1 MKKFVL
7 SALMAAAVL
16 SLAAPS
22 YGQAPAAPQ
31 TQPQVIS
38 PVAIL
43 DLPYLF
49 RNHKRFKEMDEV
61 LKTEIS
67 GAEGQFMTEQK
78 AMKDLVAKLQELRPG
93 TPEYKAAEEELAKR
107 DADMQLRINIMKK
120 NFAEKKAKNYF
131 DVYQETMRYVAWH
144 AHNSGIVLVLN
155 FNGDPV
161 DGTNPQSVIQG
172 LNSTVLF
179 KHPGVDIT
187 PVILDLCNRAVQ
199 IPDPTPNPAVVNPAF
214 PTNR

>member
-1 MKKFVL
+1 
-7 SALMAAAVL
+7 MAASVL
-16 SLAAPS
+16 SLASPS
-22 YGQAPAAPQ
+22 FGQAQAAPAH
-31 TQPQVIS
+31 PQVIS

-49 RNHKRFKEMDEV
+49 RNHRRFKEMDEV
-61 LKTEIS
+61 LKTEIA
-67 GAEGQFMTEQK
+67 GAESQFVNEQK
-78 AMKDLVAKLQELRPG
+78 GMRDLAGKLQELKLG
-93 TPEYKAAEEELAKR
+93 SPEYKQAEEELAKR

-131 DVYQETMRYVAWH
+131 EVYQETMRYVGYH
-144 AHNSGIVLVLN
+144 AHHSGIVLVLN

-187 PVILDLCNRAVQ
+187 PIILDLCNRGFV
-199 IPDPTPNPAVVNPAF
+199 IPPDGTVTPTPNPNF

>member
-7 SALMAAAVL
+7 SAMMAAAVL

-31 TQPQVIS
+31 GHPQVIS

-49 RNHKRFKEMDEV
+49 RNHRRFKEMDEV

-93 TPEYKAAEEELAKR
+93 TPEYKAAEEDLAKR

-131 DVYQETMRYVAWH
+131 EVYQETMRYVGYH
-144 AHNSGIVLVLN
+144 ATHSGIVLVIN

-161 DGTNPQSVIQG
+161 DPNNPQSVIQA
-172 LNSTVLF
+172 LNSTVLY

-187 PVILDLCNRAVQ
+187 PVILDLCNRGFV
-199 IPDPTPNPAVVNPAF
+199 IPEPTPNPGVVNPAF

>member
-1 MKKFVL
+1 MIL
-7 SALMAAAVL
+7 SAVMAALVL

-22 YGQAPAAPQ
+22 YGQAPGAPQ
-31 TQPQVIS
+31 GHPQVIS

-61 LKTEIS
+61 LKAEIA

-131 DVYQETMRYVAWH
+131 DVYQEVMRYVGYH
-144 AHNSGIVLVLN
+144 AQQAGIVLVLN

-172 LNSTVLF
+172 LNSTVLY

-187 PVILDLCNRAVQ
+187 PIILQMCNDGVQ
-199 IPDPTPNPAVVNPAF
+199 IPMAQPNPGVANPAF